1 MNKALINKNIST
13 IHKEITNKVLLK
25 LDSYLDIP
33 HTINNLNDA
42 FIRISENQSDNF
54 DLLRKF
60 FYRQMSIFK
69 TVNIIAFGTEEGTYV
84 EAQRMDDGRIRTGI
98 VNRGNLELY
107 ATDLRG
113 QKLKLEKTVINYDPR
128 LRPWYKASIKNKLPA
143 WSDIYLFSSNNQP
156 AISGS
161 QPYFPVENEF
171 SGVFTTSV
179 TLEGISKFL
188 AQLSMS
194 NNSSVLVM
202 EPSGIT
208 IATSKKIPLLDSLNH
223 SIPAV
228 NLKNPIFSAVS
239 KRFLEKIAD
248 DKKGMVFEFPLKV
261 NNIKYLVRSTS
272 YYGPHGL
279 NWYVLVIIPESD
291 YMSDYQR
298 ASMLSIIFLILFL
311 VIIVFTS
318 YLIAGATAKPIIKLS
333 RLVSQISWIEN
344 ADKEWSIPP
353 KILERKDE
361 IGFLA
366 KAFSEMEKRLNLTI
380 DNLSVSQKEY
390 KTLIENINSIIMRI
404 TPNGTITY
412 CNPFGLKFYGY
423 TKEELIGSAVQDT
436 VLKTNDPN
444 DIDILERI
452 FTKDEKYWNGINRN
466 ITADGKEVWILWAN
480 TMLLNQDGT
489 INELLFTGQDF
500 TSRKAAETKLNAS
513 LEEKNIL
520 LKEIHHRVK
529 NNMQI
534 ITSLIN
540 LQLADL
546 SDGMIQETLESL
558 QSRIQSMALVHEM
571 LYSTDSVSEIDFY
584 DYLYQIVTTI
594 SATHNK
600 IGNPIQVA
608 VTGDIVYLDIDRAT
622 TCGLLVNELIIN
634 TFKHAFTGLKQ
645 TECKIDILIKKRET
659 GEIII
664 KVKDNGIGISTS
676 KNKGSK
682 PGPGMGTLLIEALTD
697 QLGGEIEIIE
707 NKGTSFILTFQS

>member
-42 FIRISENQSDNF
+42 FIRVSEDQLENL

-60 FYRQMSIFK
+60 FYKQMSIFK

-84 EAQRMDDGRIRTGI
+84 EAQRMDDGRIRTGL
-98 VNRGNLELY
+98 VNKGNLELY
-107 ATDLRG
+107 VTDLRG
-113 QKLKLEKTVINYDPR
+113 QKLKLEKTIINYDPR

-143 WSDIYLFSSNNQP
+143 WSDIYLFLSNNQP

-161 QPYFPVENEF
+161 QPYFPIENEF

-188 AQLSMS
+188 AKLSMS

-223 SIPAV
+223 SIPAA
-228 NLKNPIFSAVS
+228 NLKDPIFSAVS
-239 KRFLEKIAD
+239 KRFLKKIAD
-248 DKKGMVFEFPLKV
+248 DKKGMVFEFPLKI

-298 ASMLSIIFLILFL
+298 ASMLGIVFLTLFL
-311 VIIVFTS
+311 VIIVVTS

-333 RLVSQISWIEN
+333 KLVSQISWIEN

-361 IGFLA
+361 IGLLA

-380 DNLSVSQKEY
+380 ADLSVSQKEY
-390 KTLIENINSIIMRI
+390 KTLVENINSIIMRI
-404 TPNGTITY
+404 TPDGTITY

-423 TKEELIGSAVQDT
+423 TKEELIGSTVQDT
-436 VLKTNDPN
+436 VLKTNDPK
-444 DIDILERI
+444 DIGILEKI
-452 FTKDEKYWNGINRN
+452 FTKDKKYWNGINRN
-466 ITADGKEVWILWAN
+466 ITSEGKEVWILWAN
-480 TMLLNQDGT
+480 TMLFNRDGT
-489 INELLFTGQDF
+489 INELLSIGQDF

-529 NNMQI
+529 NNLQI

-546 SDGMIQETLESL
+546 SDGMVQETLESL

-600 IGNPIQVA
+600 IENPIQVA
-608 VTGDIVYLDIDRAT
+608 VTGDIIYLNINRAT

-634 TFKHAFTGLKQ
+634 TFKHAFTGLEQ

-682 PGPGMGTLLIEALTD
+682 PGMGTLLIEALTD